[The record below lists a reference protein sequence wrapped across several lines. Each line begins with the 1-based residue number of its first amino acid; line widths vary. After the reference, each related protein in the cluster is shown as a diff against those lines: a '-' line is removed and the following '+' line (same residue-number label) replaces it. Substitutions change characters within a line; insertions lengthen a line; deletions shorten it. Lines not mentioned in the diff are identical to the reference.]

1 MDTYT
6 NEQLIAFCQEALRI
20 PSYSGQEKGVAELM
34 KRKMEEY
41 GFDEVIIDRFGSVL
55 GTINGKRPGKT
66 ILTGVL
72 ADKDYNCMYRNVEPY
87 AKEFITVTPGNPRA
101 LNAHD
106 LAQYLSQFGKP
117 VTACDAVAD
126 GVRLAVE
133 HAGKD
138 GVVLCYGSLYMI
150 GEIEAGLQQL

>member
-1 MDTYT
+1 
-6 NEQLIAFCQEALRI
+6 
-20 PSYSGQEKGVAELM
+20 
-34 KRKMEEY
+34 
-41 GFDEVIIDRFGSVL
+41 
-55 GTINGKRPGKT
+55 
-66 ILTGVL
+66 
-72 ADKDYNCMYRNVEPY
+72 MYRNVEPY

-150 GEIEAGLQQL
+150 GEIEARSSAALNRVKQPCAKRRRAVSLF